1 MQVRN
6 RGTIGGSL
14 AQADPHG
21 DLPAV
26 LLALDGEVSAEGP
39 DGMRTIAARRPV
51 PRLSDDVAARRT
63 RS

>member
-21 DLPAV
+21 DLPTV
-26 LLALDGEVSAEGP
+26 LLALDGEVSVEGP
-39 DGMRTIAARRPV
+39 DGIAHDRRARS
-51 PRLSDDVAARRT
+51 LRRVT
-63 RS
+63 

>member
-21 DLPAV
+21 DLPTV

-39 DGMRTIAARRPV
+39 DGTRTIAAAD
-51 PRLSDDVAARRT
+51 LFSG
-63 RS
+63 S